1 MTAQKAIA
9 VIVVAAGVGER
20 MGGGP
25 KQYRQLAGKPV
36 LARTI
41 EAFTRRRD
49 VSWVLPVINPTHAD
63 LYAALELESAKL
75 LAPVAGVFAAQEIK
89 PQAST
94 LAQARI
100 DAATRRP
107 DLMIVDLGLP
117 DGDGKDLIRDLRSWV
132 YSPILVLSARERE
145 EEKVAALNAGA
156 DDYLV
161 KPFGVPELLA
171 RIRALLRRSQLV
183 PNVQAASSR
192 VRFGSVQVDLA
203 SHEVTR
209 DGEAVHL
216 TPIEFRLLTALIRG
230 HGKVL
235 THQHLLHETWGAA
248 YSDRPHYL
256 RVYMMQLRQ
265 KLEEDAAQPKY
276 LLTELQVGYRLAGLE
291 IQE

>member
-1 MTAQKAIA
+1 MNKAQIL
-9 VIVVAAGVGER
+9 IVEDESN
-20 MGGGP
+20 
-25 KQYRQLAGKPV
+25 
-36 LARTI
+36 I
-41 EAFTRRRD
+41 RRFVR
-49 VSWVLPVINPTHAD
+49 I
-63 LYAALELESAKL
+63 ALE
-75 LAPVAGVFAAQEIK
+75 QEGMSVIE
-89 PQAST
+89 AST
-94 LAQARI
+94 LAQARM

-192 VRFGSVQVDLA
+192 VRFGNVQVDLA